1 MKQEDKLQ
9 ILWAISFIIS
19 GVVFFLAFWF
29 TPIIGWFAA
38 LGYIIL
44 YVALAFGFLIVFR
57 SLETLNVEV
66 ISSLKA
72 RKKEIEEM
80 KKSIEKKYLKKKI
93 DAETFKK
100 LMQDYE
106 EKLTEIEVKIKN
118 LKRI

>member
-1 MKQEDKLQ
+1 MDK
-9 ILWAISFIIS
+9 SK
-19 GVVFFLAFWF
+19 
-29 TPIIGWFAA
+29 
-38 LGYIIL
+38 
-44 YVALAFGFLIVFR
+44 
-57 SLETLNVEV
+57 
-66 ISSLKA
+66 SLKTH
-72 RKKEIEEM
+72 KEKSQVE